1 MFSGRLAAEAAEQA
15 LVSGDARALRR
26 ARKQF
31 MKEHG
36 RVFWVLGIMQTF
48 WYRNDKM
55 RERFVSMCGDR
66 DVQRLTWEILYEQ
79 ANAAARPDG
88 ARAHLLQGPRSP
100 LQTRAAMIELLSGRG
115 AEIAVAAAAV
125 SVVALAGGLMTDVGD
140 WYESLTFPSL
150 RPPNWLFGPAWTL
163 IFVLTAASG
172 VIAWEHGDTADRSRL
187 VALFAINGLLN
198 ILWSPLFFRLRR
210 PDWAFYELLPFWLS
224 VLALVIALFRI

>member
-1 MFSGRLAAEAAEQA
+1 
-15 LVSGDARALRR
+15 
-26 ARKQF
+26 
-31 MKEHG
+31 
-36 RVFWVLGIMQTF
+36 
-48 WYRNDKM
+48 
-55 RERFVSMCGDR
+55 
-66 DVQRLTWEILYEQ
+66 
-79 ANAAARPDG
+79 
-88 ARAHLLQGPRSP
+88 
-100 LQTRAAMIELLSGRG
+100 MIELLSGRG

-163 IFVLTAASG
+163 IFVLIAASG

-224 VLALVIALFRI
+224 VLALVIALFRISSLAGWLISPYLAWVTFAGWLNWRVVQLNKPFGSAAMRASASAKVGGDGRISS